1 MIKIPYRVY
10 SPYKYIPRNYDLQSE
25 IAAGRVA
32 NPAFDVSI
40 RINGDRNALELKR
53 ADPLIIEVRAS
64 APCYI
69 YVLGYVYNDETDPY
83 TYLYPFYPA
92 LEGKEMFVRKIGA
105 NEINRWVCINPVMD
119 DEIQALEVEPPYGEE
134 MLYVFASTTDDY
146 DEFVSKIPSYI
157 ETDTAYVVSG
167 SPVQT
172 VAKTRAINIK
182 RVANKASKV
191 VNTAES
197 TVSFASHK

>member
-1 MIKIPYRVY
+1 MIEETNNKQLSEKYVYYRTIPVLNDWITLK
-10 SPYKYIPRNYDLQSE
+10 KYIPETY
-25 IAAGRVA
+25 
-32 NPAFDVSI
+32 
-40 RINGDRNALELKR
+40 
-53 ADPLIIEVRAS
+53 
-64 APCYI
+64 
-69 YVLGYVYNDETDPY
+69 YN
-83 TYLYPFYPA
+83 FF
-92 LEGKEMFVRKIGA
+92 KEDGHH
-105 NEINRWVCINPVMD
+105 
-119 DEIQALEVEPPYGEE
+119 Y
-134 MLYVFASTTDDY
+134 DY